1 MTATAKTTMPKGC
14 QFDHRLSFRRLPLG
28 AFGKQDQDYDHD
40 VFNSAGY
47 TLARPHFGLEN
58 GVHLTRP
65 AISLNRAPQL
75 PSACRGNVLYIRP
88 RFINEGRES

>member
-58 GVHLTRP
+58 GVHLSP
-65 AISLNRAPQL
+65 LAGAPQL
-75 PSACRGNVLYIRP
+75 ADWAIRYPLSGARFHKAASAPG
-88 RFINEGRES
+88 